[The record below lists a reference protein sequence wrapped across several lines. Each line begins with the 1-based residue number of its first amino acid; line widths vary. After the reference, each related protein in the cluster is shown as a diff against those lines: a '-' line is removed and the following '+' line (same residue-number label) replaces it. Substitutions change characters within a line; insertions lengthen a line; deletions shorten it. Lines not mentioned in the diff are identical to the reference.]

1 MATHIA
7 QTDSAVKIF
16 LKNKLTEIFYPERL
30 TVNSVKKIKTFNTQP
45 TLSEKNIVSIS
56 LKENNEIFKNQ
67 LKKQF

>member
-16 LKNKLTEIFYPERL
+16 LKNKLTEIFYPERFS
-30 TVNSVKKIKTFNTQP
+30 VNSVKKIKTINTQP